1 MSAYGRTF
9 FEISALPAVAGLIAE
24 TRPAWVWSADGR
36 RILWANAAGARFFRE
51 SSMAAL
57 LARTLADTAPARRH
71 LERLSQ
77 GPAERETLERLRF
90 FIGARAVQLTALA
103 RALDLSDGTRAA
115 LVVSGDARIE
125 MADPVQEFC
134 ALLADAEVSA
144 LLISADGA
152 AVSAAGVLAD
162 EARTTDLAL
171 EGADGQGDIRLRLGT
186 GAHAAEV
193 ADLDAAAPAA
203 RLVIAQNT
211 ALPPS
216 LTVREEAAAEPETS
230 EPETPEPAAAQ
241 PAADVAADNASS
253 PAENEAG
260 AQVADEEDGRT
271 VATSSFPRTFF
282 PWNRFLK
289 THEREDAGSEAAAD
303 AAAQPAKDEL
313 SENVAGEVSGET
325 SDEVPQAAPAVIA
338 ETIREAEPA
347 PRMMSPALIERLAQS
362 EEDLIAEARAARQM
376 LMAQDEGPQA
386 ARDSDEQPRESVE
399 PGPQATVDDEAGRA
413 AAEPAAEAD
422 VFKVEDTPSAPAF
435 EFDNDGRP
443 VRFVWQMNVDRVFTG
458 VSPEL
463 AQVIGPE
470 AADIVGHTWEEVAER
485 LDLDPNGRV
494 ASALSRRDTWS
505 GVTVEWPVTDNP
517 LAVPVDLAAL
527 PAFDRFRQFEG
538 YRGFGVCRPADA
550 VPMER
555 MNPAAVAEEP
565 AAPAEDLAAPAEELT
580 APAEEPAV
588 LVEERDETAPE
599 STTPEP
605 TASTRSEA
613 IAQAAAAAATIF
625 GAGLLAREAT
635 PEEAAA
641 EAVPQQGESP
651 ADETGPQDAATAV
664 AEDAADET
672 GDAVPQTMPEPEP
685 EPEPESVSEP
695 EPEPERDSPAI
706 ATVTQMPAPVQPV
719 PAYGLYHDASG
730 SSPSWGLPEAANSQE
745 AIPATA
751 DDGAH
756 AEDDLGADDSADEAV
771 AAHDGA
777 AEARAD
783 DAPAEAEIAV
793 AEQPVLVSPVVIVEP
808 DASTDLAPSP
818 EVETPAPAP
827 ENTAEAEPV
836 QTDLEGPVDLEDP
849 VDFEDPVDE
858 SVAAPEDDEPETPV
872 TELVTE
878 PVAESVGD
886 TQAEAVPLAETTE
899 TLAED
904 EATEEEP
911 AVPSEALAASEPA
924 VASEAEPFLP
934 MGDLPSSPRA
944 EGVSDLGPEPE
955 ADPDL
960 EPEAA
965 TEPEAAAEPEALPE
979 PVAQADDA
987 SGDESF
993 AETVVRLAERQVI
1006 PPDSQLTRPERE
1018 AFRKIAEALGAR
1030 IEETNRPADEAEG
1043 EAVPP
1048 IPMPIAPRP
1057 KPRAPEETREAEAV
1071 KAAEQAVMAIHPRLL
1086 DRLPIGVAIV
1096 RDRDVE
1102 YANRSLLKMLGY
1114 ADLEALA
1121 EAGGLEAVFVR
1132 PEAWPPE
1139 PAGSATIERSLC
1151 IRSTDGALHPVDAFM
1166 HTVPWKS
1173 GSGLMISLREKRE
1186 QPSEETVAA
1195 LEQAKER
1202 ISELEAI
1209 LETATDGVIVLD
1221 AEGRILS
1228 VNRSAEA
1235 LFNASRQ
1242 MMTGA
1247 VLTDYL
1253 ALESHRSALDYLD
1266 GLARNGVASVLND
1279 GREVIGQIAGG
1290 GLIPLFMTIGRVGR
1304 HGARE
1309 DAKFCAVLRDITQW
1323 KKAEE
1328 ELTTAKRQ
1336 AENAS
1341 SQKSD
1346 FLAKISHE
1354 IRTPL
1359 NAIIGFSEVMMDER
1373 FGAVGNERYKDYLK
1387 DIHASGSHLLSLIN
1401 DLLDLSKVEA
1411 GKFELA
1417 FEAVPINEV
1426 LRDCVALMQP
1436 QANRDRVIIRASL
1449 PTSVPKVVA
1458 DPRSVRQI
1466 VLNLLSNAIKFNQA
1480 GGQVIVSTALEP
1492 TGEVVLR
1499 VRDTG
1504 MGMSRKDIEAA
1515 LEPFRQLHTARLGGG
1530 TGLGLPLTKAL
1541 VEANRAG
1548 FSIDSEPNQG
1558 TLVEITF
1565 PSQRVLA
1572 E

>member
-24 TRPAWVWSADGR
+24 TRPAWVWSADGH

-115 LVVSGDARIE
+115 LVVSGDTRIE

-134 ALLADAEVSA
+134 ALLADNDVSA

-152 AVSAAGVLAD
+152 VVSAAGVLAD

-171 EGADGQGDIRLRLGT
+171 EGVDGQGDIRLRLGT

-193 ADLDAAAPAA
+193 ADLGAAAPAA

-230 EPETPEPAAAQ
+230 EIETPEPAAAQ
-241 PAADVAADNASS
+241 PAADVAADNASL

-386 ARDSDEQPRESVE
+386 ARDSDEQPRESVD
-399 PGPQATVDDEAGRA
+399 PGRQATVDDEAGRA
-413 AAEPAAEAD
+413 AAEPAAEAEPEAD
-422 VFKVEDTPSAPAF
+422 VFKVGEAPSTPAF

-550 VPMER
+550 VSMER
-555 MNPAAVAEEP
+555 MNPAAVAEKP

-613 IAQAAAAAATIF
+613 IARAAAAAATIF

-651 ADETGPQDAATAV
+651 ADETGPQDVATAV

-685 EPEPESVSEP
+685 EPEPEPGSVSEP
-695 EPEPERDSPAI
+695 EPEPERDSPAS
-706 ATVTQMPAPVQPV
+706 ATVTQMPAPAQPA

-751 DDGAH
+751 EDGAH
-756 AEDDLGADDSADEAV
+756 AEDSPAADDSADEAV

-793 AEQPVLVSPVVIVEP
+793 AEQPVLASPVVIVEP

-818 EVETPAPAP
+818 EVETPAP
-827 ENTAEAEPV
+827 EDTSEVEPV
-836 QTDLEGPVDLEDP
+836 QADLEGPVDLEGP
-849 VDFEDPVDE
+849 ADE
-858 SVAAPEDDEPETPV
+858 SDAAPEDNGPETPF

-878 PVAESVGD
+878 PVAEPVED
-886 TQAEAVPLAETTE
+886 MQAEAVPLAETTE
-899 TLAED
+899 TPTAD

-911 AVPSEALAASEPA
+911 AVP
-924 VASEAEPFLP
+924 SEAEPFLP

-944 EGVSDLGPEPE
+944 EDAPDLGPEPD
-955 ADPDL
+955 AVSDL
-960 EPEAA
+960 ESEAT

-979 PVAQADDA
+979 PVAQADGEA
-987 SGDESF
+987 GDESF

-1151 IRSTDGALHPVDAFM
+1151 IRSTDGVLHPVDAFM

-1186 QPSEETVAA
+1186 QPSEEVAAA

-1247 VLTDYL
+1247 ALTDYL